1 MNYLIYLVKYLFLFI
16 NQMNEFQI
24 LMFELSI
31 IDCQT
36 GNSTGQ
42 MLSLPLLKVEI
53 CT

>member
-31 IDCQT
+31 IDC
-36 GNSTGQ
+36 
-42 MLSLPLLKVEI
+42 
-53 CT
+53 